1 MRPKLAAV
9 EPILIV
15 HHVGKLSAR
24 DMMEVYYRLWQALGL
39 DDTELDVLI
48 QKIDLQVQTPSS
60 LQSLTEIGLEVIMKL
75 DDVARASIDLTYL
88 RALLAPLKP

>member
-1 MRPKLAAV
+1 
-9 EPILIV
+9 
-15 HHVGKLSAR
+15 
-24 DMMEVYYRLWQALGL
+24 MMEVYYRLWQALGL